1 VTRVVVDA
9 SALAA
14 LVFHEPAG
22 DAIRRRLDGATVYAP
37 SLLRFELANTA
48 WKKIKR
54 QPADASKILTAL
66 GMALDDQSGLIW
78 QEVDAADTVLLAHAT
93 GTTAYDASY
102 LWLAASLGADLVTL
116 DDQLATAIDPLAT
129 PPDPARRRTRIKRK

>member
-1 VTRVVVDA
+1 MTRVVVDA

-14 LVFHEPAG
+14 LIFNEPAG
-22 DAIRRRLDGATVYAP
+22 EAIRRRLDGAAVYAP

-66 GMALDDQSGLIW
+66 GMALDDRSGLIW
-78 QEVDAADTVLLAHAT
+78 QEVDAADTVLLAQAT

-102 LWLAASLGADLVTL
+102 LWLAASLSADLVTL
-116 DDQLATAIDPLAT
+116 DDQLATAIDPPAT
-129 PPDPARRRTRIKRK
+129 PPDRERRRKRIKRK

>member
-14 LVFHEPAG
+14 LVFNESEG
-22 DAIRRRLDGATVYAP
+22 DAVRQRLNGAAVFAP
-37 SLLRFELANTA
+37 ELLRFELANTA
-48 WKKIKR
+48 WKKVR
-54 QPADASKILTAL
+54 QQPADAAKILTAL
-66 GMALDDQSGLIW
+66 SLALDDRSGLIW
-78 QEVDAADTVLLAHAT
+78 HDIDVRDVVLLAHAT

-116 DDQLATAIDPLAT
+116 DDRLARAVDELTT
-129 PPDPARRRTRIKRK
+129 PA

>member
-54 QPADASKILTAL
+54 QPADAAKILAAL
-66 GMALDDQSGLIW
+66 EIALDDQSGFIW
-78 QEVDAADTVLLAHAT
+78 RDVDEPDAVLLAHAT

-116 DDQLATAIDPLAT
+116 DERLAKAVDPAAT
-129 PPDPARRRTRIKRK
+129 PPDARRGRKRINSR

>member
-1 VTRVVVDA
+1 MTRIVVDA

-14 LVFHEPAG
+14 FVFQEPEG
-22 DAIRRRLDGATVYAP
+22 DTVRQRLDGAAVFAP
-37 SLLRFELANTA
+37 ELLRYELANTA
-48 WKKIKR
+48 CKKIKQ

-66 GMALDDQSGLIW
+66 SMALDPRSGLMW
-78 QEVDAADTVLLAHAT
+78 QDVDAGAVVLLAHAT

-116 DDQLATAIDPLAT
+116 DNRLARAVDVLAA
-129 PPDPARRRTRIKRK
+129 PV

>member
-54 QPADASKILTAL
+54 QPGDASKILAAL
-66 GMALDDQSGLIW
+66 VIALDDQSGLVW
-78 QEVDAADTVLLAHAT
+78 RDVDEADAVLLAHAT

-102 LWLAASLGADLVTL
+102 LWLAGSLGADLVTL
-116 DDQLATAIDPLAT
+116 DDQLARSVDPLAT
-129 PPDPARRRTRIKRK
+129 PPASRRVRKRIKR